1 MLGRRN
7 YFILGIDYF
16 RTQLYVCSCRTAR
29 KKDAYFSLDK
39 NKGSIIFLSK
49 YRNIQKPFKQK
60 AQDKVTNTSDI
71 SYYN

>member
-1 MLGRRN
+1 MFVVVELLG
-7 YFILGIDYF
+7 
-16 RTQLYVCSCRTAR
+16 
-29 KKDAYFSLDK
+29 KKDVYFSLDK

-49 YRNIQKPFKQK
+49 YRNIRKPFKQK